1 MDLKQHCGTQER
13 RQKVLASN
21 KLLGGLE
28 INGIDYLEV
37 LDADAPT
44 PALRQKL
51 IDLTFL
57 KTDGVTDING
67 DPLLGPGN
75 FIIEGGVRIL
85 GVTVTVVAAGPDT
98 VTLRLSLDRAG
109 DFSTYRLI
117 LVDGTGSSPPPN
129 FDPVLSSLVFSFKA
143 DCPTDFDC
151 LPLGRADEAP
161 EPGPVIDYLAKDY
174 ESFRRLMLDRMAVT
188 IPAWTERSPADL
200 GVALVETLAYGAD
213 MASYYQDAVATEA
226 YLSRARLRTSARRHA
241 RMLGYAVN
249 EGCNTRV
256 FVALQPAQDADQASP
271 PLIARGSVLLTRPS
285 ADQGFGVLPAG
296 LRPDPDQIGQMI
308 RSGCRVFET
317 MEDVTRLRTARHEM
331 RFHTWSGTN
340 CCLPSGTTVAYLV
353 GTLAATDLAPGD
365 LLILE
370 ERVPLGGTDDAPPDP
385 THRQAVRLTSCK
397 ELVDRLDDTPVLE
410 IGWALADALR
420 FPLNLQGAGPKPG
433 AVAHGN
439 VVLADHG
446 RTLDYIAANPPG
458 PLTPIQEAAIDASIH
473 ADLKNRY
480 ALTPRAL
487 TAGRPYRPRLIDA
500 PLTRAEAYDPVAM
513 RARPAVDAVDQSSAA
528 ALPAIVLEGGGE
540 TWVARSD
547 LLLSDRLAA
556 EFVVET
562 ANDQT
567 AILRFGDGRFGKP
580 PVDGDYRA
588 RLRIGNGSAGRVGAD
603 AIGHLV
609 TDDPGLLLR
618 VTNPLPSVGGA
629 DPETLNAIKLYAPR
643 AFKTQKRAVTAQDYA
658 AFAQTHP
665 DVDRAVAERRWTG
678 AWHTMFIAIDR
689 RGGREVDGA
698 FETELLSH
706 LEPYRLAGHD
716 IEIEPPAYVPLDVAL
731 VVCVAPGHYAEHVE
745 QALLDRFSAGL
756 TAEGGLGFFHPDH
769 FTFGQPVLLS
779 RIVAAAMA
787 VDGVRWVGME
797 IDGFAEAG
805 RFRRLDDQAV
815 DYADDG
821 LLPIGRREVAR
832 LDNDPN
838 APERGRLRFMMEG
851 GR

>member
-21 KLLGGLE
+21 KLLNGLE

-37 LDADAPT
+37 LDADAPA

-57 KTDGVTDING
+57 KADGVTDING
-67 DPLLGPGN
+67 DPLLGADN
-75 FIIEGGVRIL
+75 FVIEGGVRIL
-85 GVTVTVVAAGPDT
+85 GVSVLSVAARPDK
-98 VTLRLSLDRAG
+98 VTLRLALDKAG
-109 DFSTYRLI
+109 DFSPYRLI
-117 LVDGTGSSPPPN
+117 LIDGVDADPPPN

-151 LPLGRADEAP
+151 LPLPPAGQGAA
-161 EPGPVIDYLAKDY
+161 PGPAIDYLAKDY

-241 RMLGYAVN
+241 RMLGYAVD

-256 FVALQPAQDADQASP
+256 FVALNPAQDADQASP
-271 PLIARGSVLLTRPS
+271 PLIPRGSILLTRPA
-285 ADQGFGVLPAG
+285 ADQGFGALPAG
-296 LRPDPDQIGQMI
+296 LKPDPEKIGQMI

-317 MEDVTRLRTARHEM
+317 MEDVARLRTARHEM
-331 RFHTWSGTN
+331 RFHTWSGSN
-340 CCLPSGTTVAYLV
+340 CCLPPGTTEAYLV
-353 GTLAATDLAPGD
+353 GGLAATGLAPGD
-365 LLILE
+365 VLILE
-370 ERVPLGGTDDAPPDP
+370 ERIPLGGTQDDPPDP
-385 THRQAVRLTSCK
+385 AHRQAVRLTQVK
-397 ELVDRLDDTPVLE
+397 GLVDRLDDTPVLE
-410 IGWALADALR
+410 IRWALADALR
-420 FPLNLQGAGPKPG
+420 FPLNLQGDGPEPG
-433 AVAHGN
+433 AVVHGN

-446 RTLDYIAANPPG
+446 RTLDYVAANPPG
-458 PLTPIQEAAIDASIH
+458 PLTPVQEATIDASIH
-473 ADLKNRY
+473 ADLKNRH
-480 ALTPRAL
+480 ALTPRGPVGA
-487 TAGRPYRPRLIDA
+487 RPYRPTLIDA
-500 PLTRAEAYDPVAM
+500 PVTRAQPYDPLAM
-513 RARPAVDAVDQSSAA
+513 RARPAVDALAQSSAA

-540 TWVARSD
+540 TWAARAD

-567 AILRFGDGRFGKP
+567 ATLRFGDGRFGKSP
-580 PVDGDYRA
+580 GEGDYRA
-588 RLRIGNGSAGRVGAD
+588 RLRVGNGSAGLVGAD

-609 TDDPGLLLR
+609 TDDTGLLLGL
-618 VTNPLPSVGGA
+618 TNPLPSVGGA
-629 DPETLNAIKLYAPR
+629 DPESLTAIKLYAPR

-678 AWHTMFIAIDR
+678 SWHTMFIAIDR
-689 RGGREVDGA
+689 RGGREVDPK
-698 FETELLSH
+698 FEAELLDH

-745 QALLDRFSAGL
+745 QALLDRFSAQL
-756 TAEGGLGFFHPDH
+756 TADGVPGFFHPDH

-787 VDGVRWVGME
+787 VDGVSWVGMQ
-797 IDGFAEAG
+797 IDGFRETG
-805 RFRRLDDQAV
+805 RFRRLDDQSV

-838 APERGRLRFMMEG
+838 APERGRLRFIMEG